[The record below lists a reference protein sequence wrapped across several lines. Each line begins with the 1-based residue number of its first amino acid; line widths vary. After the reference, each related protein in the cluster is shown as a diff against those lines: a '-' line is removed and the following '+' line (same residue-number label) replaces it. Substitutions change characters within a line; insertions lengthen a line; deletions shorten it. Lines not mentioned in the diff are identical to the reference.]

1 MATRS
6 TIWYKDEE
14 NKCYKGIYC
23 HWDGYL
29 SYVGKI
35 LLENYYTLDK
45 VKELISYG
53 FASEIYETIEKCIFF
68 HRDRGEDFNSYE
80 IQNLSE
86 IDEYLE
92 EYNYIFENGK
102 WHLFTCSNK
111 MKRLTPRLIE
121 MDK

>member
-1 MATRS
+1 MSTRS
-6 TIWYKDEE
+6 AIWYKDEE

-68 HRDRGEDFNSYE
+68 HRDRGEDLKNLFSRVRE
-80 IQNLSE
+80 LSFEEGQNNLLDCGYS
-86 IDEYLE
+86 L
-92 EYNYIFENGK
+92 
-102 WHLFTCSNK
+102 
-111 MKRLTPRLIE
+111 
-121 MDK
+121 